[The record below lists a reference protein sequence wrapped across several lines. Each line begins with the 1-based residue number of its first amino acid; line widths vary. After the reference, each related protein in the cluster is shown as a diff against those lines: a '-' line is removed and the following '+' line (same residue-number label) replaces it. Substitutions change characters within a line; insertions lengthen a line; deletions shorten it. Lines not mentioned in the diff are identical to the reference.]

1 MTPYS
6 ICFYLLSILIIMTTV
21 MAISCRNMVHTI
33 LYLVASFIGTA
44 MMFYL
49 LGAPLP
55 AALEVIIYAGGI
67 MVLFLFII
75 MMLKIT
81 DKTDSRQRT
90 VRYALTGMFGSIAYL
105 SACVLLIQLPS
116 DDAGTAMKAAFVGP
130 AEYGKFIFRRHWL
143 SIEVISLL
151 LLVVLVGALMLGT
164 SERLKGR
171 NGKEKS

>member
-6 ICFYLLSILIIMTTV
+6 ICFYSLSIIIIMTTV

-49 LGAPLP
+49 LGAQLP

-67 MVLFLFII
+67 MVLFLFIV

-81 DKTDSRQRT
+81 HERDSRQRT
-90 VRYALTGMFGSIAYL
+90 VRYALAGMFGSIAYL
-105 SACVLLIQLPS
+105 SACVLLHQLTS
-116 DDAGTAMKAAFVGP
+116 DDASTAMKAAFAEP
-130 AEYGKFIFRRHWL
+130 AAYGNFIFHRHWL

-151 LLVVLVGALMLGT
+151 LLVVLMGALMLGT
-164 SERLKGR
+164 SERQNRK